1 MRRLSLLLLFFCLLA
16 FNASAQSKKSTEL
29 WRQGEIIRNSHGV
42 TPLRAQNLRAAG
54 YALAWLQCEDYGTVT
69 PIELLEASGRR
80 AMVDGYSQIETDFLV
95 LLYREAIIANYP
107 KLSKDVRD
115 VYEGFADGVNRYI
128 ELHRSEFSPNM
139 PADFKGVDVL
149 VTELVPPPTRKIRL
163 LINRL

>member
-29 WRQGEIIRNSHGV
+29 WRQVEIIRTSHGV
-42 TPLRAQNLRAAG
+42 PHIRAQNLRAAG

-95 LLYREAIIANYP
+95 LRFREAMIANYP
-107 KLSKDVRD
+107 KLSR
-115 VYEGFADGVNRYI
+115 VN
-128 ELHRSEFSPNM
+128 LDKP
-139 PADFKGVDVL
+139 VL
-149 VTELVPPPTRKIRL
+149 F
-163 LINRL
+163 